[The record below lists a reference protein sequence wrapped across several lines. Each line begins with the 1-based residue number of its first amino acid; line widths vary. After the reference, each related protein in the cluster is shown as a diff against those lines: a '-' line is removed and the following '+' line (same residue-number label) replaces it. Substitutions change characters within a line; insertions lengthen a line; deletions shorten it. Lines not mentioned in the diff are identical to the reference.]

1 MNTLT
6 IPFSGAIASTQD
18 KNIVVDFEDII
29 TVEQSSATKTLVY
42 IPNSS
47 FGRIELTHSSAAN
60 GQMGNAINK
69 TILNSNYGN
78 SVVTMPSGVSISAAS
93 YN

>member
-1 MNTLT
+1 MNTLK
-6 IPFSGAIASTQD
+6 IPFPAATASTQD
-18 KNIVVDFEDII
+18 EKVVVDFEDII
-29 TVEQSSATKTLVY
+29 TVEQASATKTIVY
-42 IPNSS
+42 ISNSS

-60 GQMGNAINK
+60 GQMGDAINK

-78 SVVTMPSGVSISAAS
+78 SVVTMPSGVSISAVS